1 MELKVVYQD
10 RKVKFYSGKNTG
22 EELDK
27 LIKFVGKNSVK
38 LEIIRIHGKSNS
50 YTFMRQ
56 IYLFANLI
64 AFLADIPVFI
74 NGTKF
79 DSDSIRV
86 PDYKKFLV

>member
-10 RKVKFYSGKNTG
+10 RKVKFYSGRKKG
-22 EELDK
+22 EGLDK
-27 LIKFVGKNSVK
+27 LIEFVGKNSIK
-38 LEIIRIHGKSNS
+38 LKTIRVYGESNS

-56 IYLFANLI
+56 MYLFANLT
-64 AFLADIPVFI
+64 AFLTDIPVFI